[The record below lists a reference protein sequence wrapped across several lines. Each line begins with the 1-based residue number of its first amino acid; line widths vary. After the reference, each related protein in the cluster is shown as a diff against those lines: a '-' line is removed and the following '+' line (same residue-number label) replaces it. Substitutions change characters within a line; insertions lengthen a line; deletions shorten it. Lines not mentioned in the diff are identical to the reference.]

1 MTTHVIF
8 RKDKRTKEIVA
19 FFPTLPG
26 TNFSLTCLCYSH
38 VGQHSTTDKI
48 YYDQDTEPALPSE
61 YENLRREL
69 RYNIGYDDLV
79 VRRRWIRQFDEDRI
93 YYLKELYGD

>member
-1 MTTHVIF
+1 MTTPVIF

-26 TNFSLTCLCYSH
+26 TGFYLTCLCYEH
-38 VGQHSTTDKI
+38 VGQHSVANKG

-69 RYNIGYDDLV
+69 RYDIGYDDLI
-79 VRRRWIRQFDEDRI
+79 VRRKWIRQFDVERI
-93 YYLKELYGD
+93 KELKGIYGD